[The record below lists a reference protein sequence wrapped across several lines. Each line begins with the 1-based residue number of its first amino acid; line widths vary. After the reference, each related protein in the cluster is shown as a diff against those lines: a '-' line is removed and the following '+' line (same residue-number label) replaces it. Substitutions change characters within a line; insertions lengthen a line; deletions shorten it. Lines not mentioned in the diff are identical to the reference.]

1 MEESLKD
8 HMPDMGMDLKGPTG
22 PMQSSA
28 MRTDFL
34 SDPRAAK
41 VAAIKLQRAWRSFSL
56 GQGSTRSLAAAFVA
70 SGVTCV
76 RMAED
81 QPLVSEQAI
90 AGLVAPADTGAAPF
104 AVLGI
109 STVVLEAAAAAPPC
123 RVRVGPVPPAKATA
137 LSLNPRSSSKPL
149 MEAFDAFADAMADP
163 VTIKAAQASCKWKQ
177 MSRLGLLRVSAQSSY
192 TLSEGSTPVVYT
204 NIV

>member
-81 QPLVSEQAI
+81 QPLVPPEQAI
-90 AGLVAPADTGAAPF
+90 AGLVAPADTGTAPF

-109 STVVLEAAAAAPPC
+109 STVVLDASAAAPVC

-149 MEAFDAFADAMADP
+149 MEAFDAFADATADP
-163 VTIKAAQASCKWKQ
+163 VTIKAAQASCRWK
-177 MSRLGLLRVSAQSSY
+177 RNA
-192 TLSEGSTPVVYT
+192 
-204 NIV
+204 